1 VLDESRM
8 CLRIWRSV
16 DVNIRLLLFLRRRGT
31 ASRRINDCSVTF
43 LFFRRIDGR
52 RLLLAR
58 GEQAQHSQQVN
69 RFFHI
74 T

>member
-1 VLDESRM
+1 MNSRM
-8 CLRIWRSV
+8 YLLTWRSV
-16 DVNIRLLLFLRRRGT
+16 DVNIRLLLFFGRGAT
-31 ASRRINDCSVTF
+31 ISRWIYDRGVTF
-43 LFFRRIDGR
+43 FFVGRIDGR